1 MDYKL
6 TDFLPTTKK
15 ECELRGWDELD
26 VILFS
31 GDAYVD
37 HPSFGPAILG
47 RILEANGYRVAIVPQ
62 PDWHGDFRDFKK
74 LGRPRLF
81 FGVSPGAMDSMVNR
95 YTANRRMRS
104 EDAFSP
110 DSRHDMRPDYPS
122 IVYTQILK
130 KLYPDVPVALGGI
143 EASLRRISHYDYWKD
158 ELRKCIL
165 CDSGADLILYGMG
178 ERSIVELANALAEG
192 KTMDQIHE
200 MPQVAFYCKEKD
212 IPGGFKED
220 DIILHS
226 HEECLHNK
234 KGQAENV
241 RHLEEEAN
249 KMHAQRMIQETDGKY
264 VVVNPPFPLMTTEE
278 LDAAFD
284 LPYTRLPH
292 PKYKGKTIPA
302 YEMIKFSVN
311 LHRGCFGGCSFC
323 TISAHQGKFVV
334 CRSKESIL
342 KEVKKIIE
350 MPDFKGYLSD
360 LGGPSANMY
369 GMHGKNQ
376 KACEVCKR
384 PSCVNPQICPNL
396 NTDHSKLL
404 EIYHAVD
411 ALPGIKKSFIGSGV
425 RYDLLLHKSKDE
437 KVNQAAREYTRELIT
452 KHVSGRLKV
461 APEHTSPEVLK
472 FMRKPSFDLFYEF
485 KRIFDKINKEEG
497 LNQQIIPYFISS
509 HPGCHEEDMAELAV
523 ITKGLDFHLEQV
535 QDFTPTP
542 MTISTETWYTG
553 YDPYTLEPVF
563 SAKTQKEKLAQRMF
577 FFWYKPEERR
587 AIESELRRIDRA
599 DLIDK
604 LYDKKSFGG
613 NHGGG
618 FKGKKTNFDDK
629 AIGSTYDNPGVG
641 RGAKGKRG
649 AGRNAAEPN
658 GGRGRGRNAAD
669 RFAPKGYGNVGCYD
683 EEKYLN
689 EGRPLNGKFSRNG
702 HAQQGRGNNTPQ
714 GRSNNANANIRD
726 AVAAARA
733 ELRNQKEQG
742 AGFFKDKK
750 KKSFNPNFDTD
761 NHNRKN
767 RYNSGDKNE
776 RGSRDKNER
785 GSGDRNERGSGDR
798 NERGS
803 GRGRGNQ
810 GRNEGR
816 GRRK

>member
-37 HPSFGPAILG
+37 HPSFGAAILG

-130 KLYPDVPVALGGI
+130 KLFPDVPVALGGI

-158 ELRKCIL
+158 QLRKCIL

-178 ERSIVELANALAEG
+178 ERSIVELANAFAEG
-192 KTMDQIHE
+192 KTMDEIHE

-212 IPGGFKED
+212 IPGGFKDD

-249 KMHAQRMIQETDGKY
+249 KMHAQRMIQEVDGKY

-342 KEVKKIIE
+342 KEVKKIIA

-369 GMHGKNQ
+369 GMHGKNL

-587 AIESELRRIDRA
+587 AIESELRRIGRS
-599 DLIDK
+599 DLIAK
-604 LYDKKSFGG
+604 LYDKRDMRGG
-613 NHGGG
+613 HPSSR
-618 FKGKKTNFDDK
+618 FDEK

-641 RGAKGKRG
+641 RGARGKNRQG
-649 AGRNAAEPN
+649 NSSYGSNSGRN
-658 GGRGRGRNAAD
+658 GRNQSYQ
-669 RFAPKGYGNVGCYD
+669 PKGYGNVGCYD
-683 EEKYLN
+683 EDKYLN
-689 EGRPLNGKFSRNG
+689 NGKPLNARNRNDGSQRPLSPR
-702 HAQQGRGNNTPQ
+702 
-714 GRSNNANANIRD
+714 
-726 AVAAARA
+726 
-733 ELRNQKEQG
+733 ELAKSVKEQLKADKG
-742 AGFFKDKK
+742 SGFFKDKK
-750 KKSFNPNFDTD
+750 KKSFNPNFDEGNHRRGDVSQNHGNGNKNHEKGRNSRSFTGD
-761 NHNRKN
+761 NRNKG
-767 RYNSGDKNE
+767 NSGR
-776 RGSRDKNER
+776 RGKR
-785 GSGDRNERGSGDR
+785 
-798 NERGS
+798 
-803 GRGRGNQ
+803 
-810 GRNEGR
+810 
-816 GRRK
+816 